1 MLLEL
6 LTAALMVAGPQASGP
21 PAAPATPPA
30 PARSDAPAAATAPP
44 TSAGLEGA
52 WRGRVTD
59 ETGEQNIVL
68 RITTRKGQLVATLD
82 SPERRALGM
91 TVTHFRRD
99 GQRISFSLPA
109 AEATYEGE
117 LSADGS
123 TISGAWTRDRT
134 SRTTAETDFVRD
146 RSR

>member
-6 LTAALMVAGPQASGP
+6 VAAVLLVAGPQGLS
-21 PAAPATPPA
+21 
-30 PARSDAPAAATAPP
+30 ARAAATVNEAPA
-44 TSAGLEGA
+44 SAAAAASANASLEGT